1 MKIGLLT
8 REFPPDV
15 YGGAGVH
22 VEFLARELRA
32 LTDVRVHCWGSSRPA
47 DDPPFVQ
54 RHTADAALADANEAL
69 RSLSIDLTMA
79 AAVSDRELVHSHTWY
94 ANLGGH
100 LAKLLY
106 GIPHVMTAHSLEPLR
121 PWKAEQ
127 LGGGYALSSWAE
139 RTAIEAADAVI
150 AVSNGMRED
159 ILGCYPS
166 LDPARVHVVHNGID
180 TELYRPTNETDALVK
195 HGVDPIR
202 PYVLFVGRITR
213 QKGVPHLLR
222 AARKL
227 DPSTQLILCAGA
239 PDTPAIDQEF
249 RALVDELRQTR
260 DGVRWIPEMLPR
272 PEVIQLLS
280 HATVFA
286 CPSVYEPLGIVNLEA
301 MACGTPVVASAV
313 GGIPEVVADGVTGHL
328 VEYEETDPAA
338 FEQSLAEAI
347 ESVIADPAAAARMGE
362 AGRERAVREF
372 GWDAIAR
379 RTVAVYEETL
389 RK

>member
-1 MKIGLLT
+1 MRLALLT

-22 VEFLARELRA
+22 VEFLARELQA
-32 LTDVRVHCWGSSRPA
+32 LADVTVHAWATAQPTEN
-47 DDPPFVQ
+47 PPHVQ
-54 RHTADAALADANEAL
+54 RHSADPALSTANDSL
-69 RSLSIDLTMA
+69 RALSIDLNMA
-79 AAVSDRELVHSHTWY
+79 AAVADRELVHSHTWY

-100 LAKLLY
+100 LAKLLF

-127 LGGGYALSSWAE
+127 LGGGYAVSSWAE

-150 AVSNGMRED
+150 AVSSGMRAD
-159 ILGCYPS
+159 ILGCYPA

-180 TELYRPTNETDALVK
+180 TELYRPTPETDALIK
-195 HGVDPIR
+195 HGVDPDR

-222 AARKL
+222 AARDIDK
-227 DPSTQLILCAGA
+227 SAQLILCAGA

-249 RALVDELRQTR
+249 RTLVDELRQSR
-260 DGVRWIPEMLPR
+260 DGVVWIPEMLPR
-272 PEVIQLLS
+272 PEVIQLLT
-280 HATVFA
+280 HAALFA

-313 GGIPEVVADGVTGHL
+313 GGIPEVVDDGVTGHL
-328 VEYEETDPAA
+328 VRYDETDPAA
-338 FEQSLAEAI
+338 FERALAEAI
-347 ESVIADPAAAARMGE
+347 DTVLADPAAARRMGE

-379 RTVAVYEETL
+379 RTVAVYEEIL

>member
-1 MKIGLLT
+1 MGLLT

-32 LTDVRVHCWGSSRPA
+32 LADVSVHAWAGARPA
-47 DDPPFVQ
+47 QDDAGVH
-54 RHTADAALADANEAL
+54 RHAADPALSDANEAL
-69 RSLSIDLTMA
+69 RSLSIDLRMT

-94 ANLGGH
+94 ANMGGH

-106 GIPHVMTAHSLEPLR
+106 GVPHVMTAHSLEPLR

-159 ILGCYPS
+159 ILSCYPS

-180 TELYRPTNETDALVK
+180 TELYRPAAETDALIK
-195 HGVDPIR
+195 HGVDPSR

-222 AARKL
+222 AARSL
-227 DPSTQLILCAGA
+227 APEVQLILCAGA

-249 RALVDELRQTR
+249 RGLVDELQQSR
-260 DGVRWIPEMLPR
+260 DGVVWIPEMLPR

-280 HATVFA
+280 HASLFA

-313 GGIPEVVADGVTGHL
+313 GGIPEVVADGVTGRL
-328 VEYEETDPAA
+328 VPYDETGPAA
-338 FEQSLAEAI
+338 FERSLAEAI
-347 ESVIADPAAAARMGE
+347 DSVIADPALAARMGQ

-379 RTVAVYEETL
+379 RTVAVYEEIL